1 MQVGPLKPL
10 LPIVTWIETTKDVES
25 EIGNLFNNNIIII
38 IN

>member
-1 MQVGPLKPL
+1 MQAGPLKTF